1 MNNPIAPQK
10 GRKTSKTSNVTS
22 ENSPALFL
30 ILSIQYFLLPLFP
43 RHSSASE
50 KEDEN
55 VSVTVVE
62 PVCLTF
68 ALRYLNNFAK
78 ATSLSPCVRIG
89 LSKDVPVL
97 VEYLVGDLGHMRF
110 FLAPKIEED
119 DEVKMEGDD

>member
-1 MNNPIAPQK
+1 MTI
-10 GRKTSKTSNVTS
+10 
-22 ENSPALFL
+22 
-30 ILSIQYFLLPLFP
+30 
-43 RHSSASE
+43 
-50 KEDEN
+50 
-55 VSVTVVE
+55 VE